1 MKSGVKPKSKSSAVL
16 TVLLFAF
23 LPGWAGHF
31 ATPDTLILDGEIIY
45 IDPQEELVD
54 TDSLEEVLKE
64 DLYKERGSHSMA
76 FAFLVSSD
84 FQNTRWLGSGDL
96 QTLDVFLGRQSSWYV
111 RPAID
116 AEVILRNDKSW
127 KLVTGLGLRY
137 FSYSI
142 SQVEKADLSAASQ
155 RFRFENRDGELWQY
169 SLIEVGPGFETDT
182 TQVGVNAYRRS
193 LAYINIPFGV
203 RFSPEKWAKRS
214 DWHPYFDVGINAR
227 MLLGTVLPDPDD
239 MEVALVNESGEYRTL
254 NGLLYEK
261 VPYEF
266 VPYFQAGALWQASDH
281 WAMRCQIAIVPVRS
295 VYSLSEYWKVVGHHI
310 PFTLGVQW
318 IP

>member
-23 LPGWAGHF
+23 LPGWAGIF
-31 ATPDTLILDGEIIY
+31 VSSDTLILDGEIMY
-45 IDPQEELVD
+45 IVPQEELVD
-54 TDSLEEVLKE
+54 SDSLEDLLKE
-64 DLYKERGSHSMA
+64 DLHKERGSSFIA
-76 FAFLVSSD
+76 YAFLVSSD

-111 RPAID
+111 RPAFD
-116 AEVILRNDKSW
+116 AEVILFNDKSW
-127 KLVTGLGLRY
+127 KLVTGLGVRF

-182 TQVGVNAYRRS
+182 TQVGVNAFRRS
-193 LAYINIPFGV
+193 LAYLNFPYGV
-203 RFSPEKWAKRS
+203 RFSPEKRAKRS
-214 DWHPYFDVGINAR
+214 DWYPYFDVGINVR
-227 MLLGTVLPDPDD
+227 VLLGTVLPDPDD

-261 VPYEF
+261 VPYEI
-266 VPYFQAGALWQASDH
+266 VPYFQAGALWQANDH

-295 VYSLSEYWKVVGHHI
+295 VYSLSEYWKVVGNHI